1 MKYLDKIWF
10 GYVKFILFLSLWKLT
25 DGSVIWTQNSMR
37 HNLREII
44 YKVSRI
50 WALTLKTGVSK
61 VHLWQVYLRLFLGTI
76 EDRNN
81 HTLKVVNLD
90 VGMKKKS
97 GKCHGRKEGR
107 W

>member
-1 MKYLDKIWF
+1 MAVWF
-10 GYVKFILFLSLWKLT
+10 GPK
-25 DGSVIWTQNSMR
+25 NSMR
-37 HNLREII
+37 HNLREMI
-44 YKVSRI
+44 YQVSRI

-90 VGMKKKS
+90 VGMKKKIREVS
-97 GKCHGRKEGR
+97 WQKRRKVVTFQKIKR
-107 W
+107 D